1 MKNKREVA
9 FMWLGFLITIA
20 VVVGGVILLIYW
32 VLGNFEYNQLRM
44 IAEALIFALPAGVW
58 LGLRIG
64 REHSKGVEKGIDM
77 KIGAASKMKA
87 ATAQP
92 AQPPKPA
99 AADYNALLPQRQ
111 QLPSKAT
118 IIYNASKNTGSDD
131 AITV

>member
-87 ATAQP
+87 ATQP
-92 AQPPKPA
+92 QQQPKPA
-99 AADYNALLPQRQ
+99 APDYSALLPQRQ

-118 IIYNASKNTGSDD
+118 IIYTAGQNTGSDD

>member
-20 VVVGGVILLIYW
+20 VVVGGVILLFYW

-44 IAEALIFALPAGVW
+44 IAEALIFALPAGVY

-64 REHSKGVEKGIDM
+64 KEHSRGVEKGIDM

-87 ATAQP
+87 AAQP
-92 AQPPKPA
+92 AQPAKP
-99 AADYNALLPQRQ
+99 DYSNLLPQRPAQ
-111 QLPSKAT
+111 PPSRAT
-118 IIYNASKNTGSDD
+118 IIYNAGQQIGGSDD

>member
-9 FMWLGFLITIA
+9 FMWLGFFITIV
-20 VVVGGVILLIYW
+20 VVVGGIVLLIYGL
-32 VLGNFEYNQLRM
+32 LGYFDYNQLRM

-87 ATAQP
+87 ATQP
-92 AQPPKPA
+92 QPKPA
-99 AADYNALLPQRQ
+99 AQDYSALLPQRPAQ
-111 QLPSKAT
+111 PPSRAT
-118 IIYNASKNTGSDD
+118 IVYNEQRDTGTDR
-131 AITV
+131 AVIV